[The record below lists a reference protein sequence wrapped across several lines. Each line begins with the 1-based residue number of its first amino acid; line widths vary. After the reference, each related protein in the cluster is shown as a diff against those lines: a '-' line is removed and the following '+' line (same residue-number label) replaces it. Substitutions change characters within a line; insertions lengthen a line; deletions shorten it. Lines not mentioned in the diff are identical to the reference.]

1 MCRIGGVGTAAARC
15 WVGVPN
21 HETRLSV
28 VQDLVEFRLATCL
41 LLKITFGGD
50 TVAIMSQC
58 GREQSMCRIGAVGKA
73 AARCWVG
80 VPNHETRLSVVQDLV
95 EFRLATCLFLKIVA
109 HFTVFLA
116 ADQEQITGQCE
127 WVQSMCRVG
136 MADKATL
143 RTVLVG
149 SNDGSTERRAQ
160 NPHRSRPRSISTCA
174 VLLSQHCG
182 CCHCFS

>member
-1 MCRIGGVGTAAARC
+1 MPLSQNHFWWRHCG
-15 WVGVPN
+15 N
-21 HETRLSV
+21 HESV
-28 VQDLVEFRLATCL
+28 REAAINVQDWWSGQGCSNLGT
-41 LLKITFGGD
+41 D

-58 GREQSMCRIGAVGKA
+58 GRGQAMCRLGGVGKA

-80 VPNHETRLSVVQDLV
+80 VPEGAPNHVTRLSVVQDLA
-95 EFRLATCLFLKIVA
+95 EFRLATCLFLSLVA
-109 HFTVFLA
+109 HFTVFLE
-116 ADQEQITGQCE
+116 ADQEEITGQCE

-143 RTVLVG
+143 RTVLGG

-174 VLLSQHCG
+174 VLLSQPCG